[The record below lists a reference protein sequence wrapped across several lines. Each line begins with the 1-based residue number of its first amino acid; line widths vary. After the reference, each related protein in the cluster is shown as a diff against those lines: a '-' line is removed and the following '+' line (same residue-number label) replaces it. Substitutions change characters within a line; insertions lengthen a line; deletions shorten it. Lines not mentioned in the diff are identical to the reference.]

1 MFSCASIRQAE
12 QRTKATNTLCLHLRA
27 RTQRHEKQG
36 ACESTYPER
45 PWGQSFAPLAQML
58 GRSESYDAVIPL
70 ESCTDIPTSM
80 YVRVTTVDAAEGVLQ
95 GFITGVDC
103 RLPQW

>member
-1 MFSCASIRQAE
+1 MTSVAVSVAAGDFEVHETPSDTTFTIHPGRALQGSGVFSC
-12 QRTKATNTLCLHLRA
+12 
-27 RTQRHEKQG
+27 G
-36 ACESTYPER
+36 R
-45 PWGQSFAPLAQML
+45 PWAQSFAPSAQML

-95 GFITGVDC
+95 GFTTGVDC